1 MGKSYIGNIPNTHV
15 RDFQRKRLYQAEE
28 SCPFWKPLRFK
39 FLSTKE
45 TKTLIKGISN
55 WAEIPIPTLLNNKGK
70 LNMRQSIYATADVIS
85 LPFPIS
91 RTAPY
96 IAHEMAHVVNYNTS
110 GADHHGPNFTTIYLQ
125 VVEKFLGVEA
135 KQELQESF
143 NQNKVRY
150 LI

>member
-55 WAEIPIPTLLNNKGK
+55 WAEIPIPTL
-70 LNMRQSIYATADVIS
+70 
-85 LPFPIS
+85 PIS